1 MPPNDSIWLWVRETD
16 SQMSPIWSIS
26 CLYGLRVDNSGVKWG
41 GGRERII
48 YVWADSVKTPSRQ
61 ENMSAL
67 AAPATAVKIFEKKPV
82 VIMNPSD
89 QVTSYTCWDR
99 GPDTSTTTT
108 TTTHS
113 GALEVRDWYKD
124 TDRKAG
130 TLRIYSRWDHYIM
143 IDHFRAWKPPIL
155 ILR

>member
-16 SQMSPIWSIS
+16 SQMSPIRSIS
-26 CLYGLRVDNSGVKWG
+26 CLYGLRADNSGVKG
-41 GGRERII
+41 GEGGRERII

-89 QVTSYTCWDR
+89 QVTRYTCYDQALT
-99 GPDTSTTTT
+99 PPTPSPPPPP
-108 TTTHS
+108 THQS
-113 GALEVRDWYKD
+113 PQQHGSEWPEGE
-124 TDRKAG
+124 AG
-130 TLRIYSRWDHYIM
+130 HCIWCGFIPVLWAD
-143 IDHFRAWKPPIL
+143 
-155 ILR
+155 